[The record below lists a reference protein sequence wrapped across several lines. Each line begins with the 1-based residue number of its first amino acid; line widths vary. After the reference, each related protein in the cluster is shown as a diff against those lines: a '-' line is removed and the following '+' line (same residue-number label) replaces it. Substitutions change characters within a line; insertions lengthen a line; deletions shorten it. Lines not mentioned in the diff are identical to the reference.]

1 MASPAFPFIAVV
13 AAVLL
18 LPEPSLSA
26 PLGRE
31 AAART
36 PLATDVSAQSRERRA
51 PARIRV
57 TPRYPY
63 RTFHSPYPLPYNIE
77 YPGPNAVRECRAQ
90 LVKEWRLSGTVV
102 VPRMHCWWVLG

>member
-1 MASPAFPFIAVV
+1 MANPAMLLVAA

-18 LPEPSLSA
+18 LWRHPSLSA
-26 PLGRE
+26 PLHRDG
-31 AAART
+31 AA
-36 PLATDVSAQSRERRA
+36 PATDLSAQSRERRA

-77 YPGPNAVRECRAQ
+77 YPGPNAVRECRAR
-90 LVKEWRLSGTVV
+90 LVQEWRVSGTVV